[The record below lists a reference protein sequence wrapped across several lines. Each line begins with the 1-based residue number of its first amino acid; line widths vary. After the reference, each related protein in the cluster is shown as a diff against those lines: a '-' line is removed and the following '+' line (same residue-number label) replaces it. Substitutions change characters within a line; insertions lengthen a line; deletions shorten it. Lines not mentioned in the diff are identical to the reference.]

1 MSTTPPGTIGDDLAV
16 TDCPEP
22 TGSPRLGFSCA
33 PVSGI
38 IQPAGTSLK
47 HSRCRRSGCPPG
59 VEAVPTEIVMDGETM
74 TRVELA
80 SRVSVFLVS
89 RLALFALCV
98 AVPLGLGWLVGWLCS

>member
-1 MSTTPPGTIGDDLAV
+1 
-16 TDCPEP
+16 
-22 TGSPRLGFSCA
+22 
-33 PVSGI
+33 
-38 IQPAGTSLK
+38 
-47 HSRCRRSGCPPG
+47 
-59 VEAVPTEIVMDGETM
+59 M